1 MRLADL
7 MGARVRDRDGREI
20 GHVSDVRL
28 REHPAPDA
36 GPAGTVLKVEGLV
49 VATRA
54 RGRLIAYDH
63 RPVDGSW
70 PLTRLARWA
79 ARNARWAPWPAVAG
93 HEPPDRLGDPGTVR
107 LAVSGTELVP
117 LTDAHDDWNSTR
129 NSTRPP
135 GSAAP

>member
-28 REHPAPDA
+28 REHP

-63 RPVDGSW
+63 RPVDGPW
-70 PLTRLARWA
+70 PLAWLARWA
-79 ARNARWAPWPAVAG
+79 ARNARWAPWPAVAA
-93 HEPPDRLGDPGTVR
+93 HEPPARLGDPGTVR
-107 LAVSGTELVP
+107 LAVPGGELAP
-117 LTDAHDDWNSTR
+117 LTDAHDAWNATE
-129 NSTRPP
+129 PP
-135 GSAAP
+135 GRGAGS